1 MVWMDRLGIMTGIL
15 IACIGIGL
23 LITPCLAEERY
34 LSGGPDLFVSLG
46 STSELIPGAT
56 AELPVAIGNKGTVTM
71 EFYHPLSMQPM
82 YPPTTAM
89 STIIEL
95 LPGDA
100 PVLVRSN
107 PQIIGDVQA
116 GQIVPAT
123 FTVDVPHAAPAGN
136 YTMLARINYS
146 YVPRVEQVGTTDMTY
161 YFKEA
166 VTVLPLPI
174 KIRRM
179 VILAVDKVESNDLSA
194 GGEGVINFTIRN
206 TGQDTGI
213 GTSLFL
219 VPAES
224 SPIVPYSNS
233 VYIGEFPPGSI
244 LQPSFKVA
252 VSGKAAPGLSYPLS
266 LYAAYKD
273 FKGADATSP
282 SVTSG
287 VSFQDKISFEPVNT
301 SSVVNPGTKGT
312 VRVTYKNTGNSRVYN
327 AKARISVINPFSSD
341 DDTAYLGNLGP
352 GESATAIFS
361 VKTDS
366 GAVVKM
372 YSADSEVQYT
382 DESGTVYTSDNIPV
396 PINVQADPT
405 PGIAGVVIVILIIAG
420 GVFLWYRRKKTT
432 GSQGKTP

>member
-1 MVWMDRLGIMTGIL
+1 MDRFGIMTGIL

-23 LITPCLAEERY
+23 SITPCLAGMRY
-34 LSGGPDLFVSLG
+34 ISGGPDFFVSLG

-56 AELPVAIGNKGTVTM
+56 AELPVTIGNKGTMRM
-71 EFYHPLSMQPM
+71 ETYNYLSMQPM
-82 YPPTTAM
+82 YLPTTAK

-107 PQIIGDVQA
+107 SQIIGDVQA
-116 GQIVPAT
+116 GQVVPAT
-123 FTVDVPHAAPAGN
+123 FIIDVPQAAPAGN
-136 YTMLARINYS
+136 YTMLARISYS
-146 YVPRVEQVGTTDMTY
+146 YVPRIEQEGSADMSY
-161 YFKEA
+161 YFRENE
-166 VTVLPLPI
+166 TELPLPI

-179 VILAVDKVESNDLSA
+179 VILAVEKAGSNDLSA
-194 GGEGVINFTIRN
+194 GREGIIDFTIRN

-219 VPAES
+219 VPVGS
-224 SPIVPYSNS
+224 SPIVPFSNS

-244 LQPSFKVA
+244 IQPSFKVA
-252 VSGKAAPGLSYPLS
+252 VSDTAAPGLSYPLS
-266 LYAAYKD
+266 LYATYKD
-273 FKGADATSP
+273 FTGAAATSP
-282 SVTSG
+282 SVTAG
-287 VSFQDKISFEPVNT
+287 VSVLDKISFERENT

-341 DDTAYLGNLGP
+341 DDTSYLGDLGP

-361 VKTDS
+361 VKTDG
-366 GAVVKM
+366 GAMVKM
-372 YSADSEVQYT
+372 YSADSEVQYN
-382 DESGTVYTSDNIPV
+382 DENGTVYTSDNIPV
-396 PINVQADPT
+396 PIDVQADPT
-405 PGIAGVVIVILIIAG
+405 PGTAGVVLAILIIAG
-420 GVFLWYRRKKTT
+420 GAFLWYRHKKTT